1 MRGVDSHIITFK
13 KIATISGAISLICCI
28 FAGIKEKEM
37 ATNTIKKIFITL
49 AFALLALLPSRA
61 GEARVSLL
69 TCSPGEEIYE
79 LFGHTALRYCD
90 EDRGWDIVFGY
101 GYFSFSQPNFVW
113 RFILGETDYMSGA
126 VDYEDFIEE
135 YRERGAGVTEQQ
147 LNLDSLQTAQLL
159 NALLTDCRHPYN
171 VYRYNYF
178 YNNCTT
184 KVRDRILAVPGG
196 GVTYTNRERNST
208 LRQAIAQHTAGQ
220 PWSALGMDLLLG
232 ADIDTPASRDTLQ
245 FLPGYLMQDFATAR
259 TANGTPVVTSEKQLL
274 QPVTKDKAKNH
285 FTPFNSALLLLLFT
299 MITMLCEV
307 RSRKPVWGCDIV
319 LLLLQGLPGAMLL
332 FMSLFSQHPAVGNNY
347 LLLLLNPLPLLL
359 LPFVLHG
366 AIKKKEMP
374 FMWVEIAM
382 VALFVVTAPF
392 VPQHYPAPIYIFAVT
407 IFARSLFNIYRTR
420 ICELNLY

>member
-1 MRGVDSHIITFK
+1 MKQGIMRNTARNIIA
-13 KIATISGAISLICCI
+13 AT
-28 FAGIKEKEM
+28 
-37 ATNTIKKIFITL
+37 T
-49 AFALLALLPSRA
+49 ALLLSFATLLPLNA
-61 GEARVSLL
+61 ANARVSLL

-90 EDRGWDIVFGY
+90 EERGWDIVFGY
-101 GYFSFSQPNFVW
+101 GYFSFAQPNFVW

-159 NALLTDCRHPYN
+159 NALLRDCRHPYN

-184 KVRDRILAVPGG
+184 KVRDRILAVLGG
-196 GVTYTNRERNST
+196 DVTYNNEERKTT
-208 LRQAIAQHTAGQ
+208 LRQAIEQHTVGQ
-220 PWSALGMDLLLG
+220 PWGALGINLLLG
-232 ADIDTPASRDTLQ
+232 ADIDTPVSRDTMQ
-245 FLPGYLMQDFATAR
+245 FLPGYLMQDFATAC
-259 TANGTPVVTSEKQLL
+259 TASGTALVTSEKELL
-274 QPVTKDKAKNH
+274 QPVKKEIAKNH

-307 RSRKPVWGCDIV
+307 RSRKHVWGCDIV
-319 LLLLQGLPGAMLL
+319 LLLLQGLPGVLLL

-359 LPFVLHG
+359 LPFVVRG

-392 VPQHYPAPIYIFAVT
+392 VPQHYPAPVYIFAVT